1 MSSEVDARA
10 RARALVR
17 EVLAEAGEP
26 DPRGGTP
33 TPSGPP
39 PPPSEA
45 QRRAHRIVQDVLA
58 EEARRQDERRVEEA
72 ARRAEQRRAAE
83 QARAAH
89 ERPDAQVDL
98 LPAPI
103 EEDAAQP
110 AGPAEE
116 RRAGTEVPPIVR
128 PEDLAREP
136 DIDPGPPPPPSL
148 PAPGVLL
155 ERWRQH
161 RRRKRLQEEW
171 AEDAAPPPRR
181 TGRWLVATIL
191 LLAAIVLLFPLVVDA
206 LRDLV
211 AL

>member
-39 PPPSEA
+39 PPPPEA
-45 QRRAHRIVQDVLA
+45 QRLAHRIVQDVLA
-58 EEARRQDERRVEEA
+58 EEARRQDE
-72 ARRAEQRRAAE
+72 RRAAE

-103 EEDAAQP
+103 EEDAVQP